1 MRISINLASE
11 PFSKDRPLII
21 ASAVCSVA
29 LVVLLV
35 SQVYL
40 ILGQR
45 EEATENRE
53 AVAALTAER
62 NQTNQQQA
70 ELDAMIREPDNAEVL
85 ERSVLLNALI
95 DRKGISWT
103 RLFADIEGVLPNRVR
118 LMQIRMPEV
127 TSSNQVTLD
136 MEVGAESPEQA
147 IEFVRRLE
155 QSPLFGNTNMSR
167 SDSPTER
174 DPLWRVRL
182 TVSYAQQL

>member
-11 PFSKDRPLII
+11 PFAKDRPLII
-21 ASAVCSVA
+21 ASVVCSIT

-35 SQVYL
+35 AQVYL

-62 NQTNQQQA
+62 NQINQEQA
-70 ELDAMIREPDNAEVL
+70 ELDAMIREPENAEVL

-95 DRKGISWT
+95 ERKGISWT

-118 LMQIRMPEV
+118 VMQIRMPEV
-127 TSSNQVTLD
+127 TASNQVTLD
-136 MEVGAESPEQA
+136 MEVGAETIEEA
-147 IEFVRRLE
+147 IEFVRKLE
-155 QSPLFGNTNMSR
+155 QSPLFGTPAVSR
-167 SDSPTER
+167 NDSPTER
-174 DPLWRVRL
+174 DPLYRVRL

>member
-11 PFSKDRPLII
+11 PFSKDRPLLI
-21 ASAVCSVA
+21 ASVACSIALVA
-29 LVVLLV
+29 LLV
-35 SQVYL
+35 AQVYL

-45 EEATENRE
+45 ENAAENRE
-53 AVAALTAER
+53 AVASLTAER
-62 NQTNQQQA
+62 NQINQEQA
-70 ELDAMIREPDNAEVL
+70 ELDAMIREPENAEVM

-95 DRKGISWT
+95 ERKGISWT
-103 RLFADIEGVLPNRVR
+103 RLFADIESVLPNRVR

-136 MEVGAESPEQA
+136 MEVGAETIEQA
-147 IEFVRRLE
+147 SEFVRRLE

-167 SDSPTER
+167 SDAPTER
-174 DPLWRVRL
+174 DPLYRVRL